1 MDNEKIIKLAESIS
15 TSINDVVVNTKE
27 NVSLGE
33 GTIALGVGVERYTSF
48 LANAVDGVDPKL
60 ILAEVINTMDNS
72 FHVTNPNEPSIV
84 DFIVESRTKINKE
97 EEENEKTDEN

>member
-33 GTIALGVGVERYTSF
+33 GIIALGVGVERYTSF
-48 LANAVDGVDPKL
+48 LASAVKDGNPKL
-60 ILAEVINTMDNS
+60 ILAEVINAMDNS
-72 FHVTNPNEPSIV
+72 FHVTNPNEPSII
-84 DFIVESRTKINKE
+84 DFIVESRTKVNK
-97 EEENEKTDEN
+97 EEENEKTNEN

>member
-1 MDNEKIIKLAESIS
+1 MDEKKIIKLAENIS
-15 TSINDVVVNTKE
+15 TSINDVVINTKE

-33 GTIALGVGVERYTSF
+33 GIIALGIGIERYTSF
-48 LANAVDGVDPKL
+48 LAGAVKEGNPKL
-60 ILAEVINTMDNS
+60 ILAEVINAMDNS

-84 DFIVESRTKINKE
+84 DFIMESRTKINKE